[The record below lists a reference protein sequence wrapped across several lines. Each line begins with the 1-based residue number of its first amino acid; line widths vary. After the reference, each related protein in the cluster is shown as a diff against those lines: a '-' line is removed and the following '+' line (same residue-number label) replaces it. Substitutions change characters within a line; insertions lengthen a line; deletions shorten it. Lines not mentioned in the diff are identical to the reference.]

1 MEVELTA
8 KAPARL
14 RAILSGYEQQIHA
27 GALDGVIYVCDDPL
41 VVRAVQRAADHAGLS
56 DRVSGISRCRRSPR
70 RLAPLPSAGIHFTT
84 PTCRSTMS
92 ARNDAELDALMTAEE
107 VARLLGV
114 NVAWVYAKSRR
125 RRIPTVTLG
134 RYRRYRRSAIERWV
148 VEIEDDP
155 AALER
160 PSAGRAR
167 R

>member
-1 MEVELTA
+1 
-8 KAPARL
+8 
-14 RAILSGYEQQIHA
+14 
-27 GALDGVIYVCDDPL
+27 
-41 VVRAVQRAADHAGLS
+41 
-56 DRVSGISRCRRSPR
+56 
-70 RLAPLPSAGIHFTT
+70 
-84 PTCRSTMS
+84 MS

-114 NVAWVYAKSRR
+114 NVAWVYAQSRR

-148 VEIEDDP
+148 AQIEDDP

-160 PSAGRAR
+160 PTAGRAR